1 MEVIEIKV
9 KIRRQKAGVEE
20 EQVSSFFSCVVH
32 SQVFNYFC
40 TTVYIQPSHSPVC
53 IKHHSHFPKG
63 IHDQSAPERTES
75 GTFNNQDKS
84 NEPKFM
90 PLTKLKVL

>member
-1 MEVIEIKV
+1 MLRNIPIYEVKPFFKCMEVIEIKV

-40 TTVYIQPSHSPVC
+40 TTVYI
-53 IKHHSHFPKG
+53 
-63 IHDQSAPERTES
+63 
-75 GTFNNQDKS
+75 
-84 NEPKFM
+84 
-90 PLTKLKVL
+90 